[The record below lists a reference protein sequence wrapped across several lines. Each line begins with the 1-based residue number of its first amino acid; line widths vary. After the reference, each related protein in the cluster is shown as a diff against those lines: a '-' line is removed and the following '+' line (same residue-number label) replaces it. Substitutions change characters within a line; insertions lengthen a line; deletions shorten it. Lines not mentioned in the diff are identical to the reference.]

1 MFHKVIV
8 FACKTVKDQNKIL
21 ESDFCIVGDKLV
33 QRYRTEQ
40 KLWITDLDVDELY
53 QIQEDSADTEIQKKV

>member
-8 FACKTVKDQNKIL
+8 FACKTVKDQNKLL

-33 QRYRTEQ
+33 QKYRKEQ

-53 QIQEDSADTEIQKKV
+53 QIKEDGVENEIQ